1 MLLPQLQASHP
12 HLAASKAKRE
22 RGGKERTLF
31 PSHRN
36 PLMSHQAGLGHMA
49 TYGKTGCKRECLVF
63 SAPLVGG
70 GEGRRRLEIVVG
82 LACNSVGYS
91 VHENKT
97 GRTLKRTIQ
106 LALCYHLLVARNSSE
121 CPLTSSN
128 VGSFI
133 LCHEIFLLAL
143 QPNLQFLFS
152 FINYFPEFHHCSG
165 LICMLHGG
173 KLFINKFTFTPNG
186 YFSELIS
193 IQDYMSLASP

>member
-36 PLMSHQAGLGHMA
+36 PLMSHRAGLGHMA
-49 TYGKTGCKRECLVF
+49 TYGRTGCKRECLAF

-70 GEGRRRLEIVVG
+70 GQGRRRLEIVVG
-82 LACNSVGYS
+82 LARNSVGYS

-106 LALCYHLLVARNSSE
+106 LPLSYHLLVARNSSE

-143 QPNLQFLFS
+143 QPNLQFLFFFYKLLS
-152 FINYFPEFHHCSG
+152 RIPPLFWIN
-165 LICMLHGG
+165 LHASRGG
-173 KLFINKFTFTPNG
+173 
-186 YFSELIS
+186 EVVH
-193 IQDYMSLASP
+193 

>member
-1 MLLPQLQASHP
+1 ME
-12 HLAASKAKRE
+12 K
-22 RGGKERTLF
+22 RTLF

-36 PLMSHQAGLGHMA
+36 PLMSHRAGLGHVA
-49 TYGKTGCKRECLVF
+49 TYGKTGCKRECLAF

-70 GEGRRRLEIVVG
+70 GQGRRRLEIVVG

-106 LALCYHLLVARNSSE
+106 LALSYHLLVARNSSE

-133 LCHEIFLLAL
+133 LCHKIFLLAL
-143 QPNLQFLFS
+143 QPNLQFLFFFYKLLS
-152 FINYFPEFHHCSG
+152 RIPPLFWIN
-165 LICMLHGG
+165 LH
-173 KLFINKFTFTPNG
+173 
-186 YFSELIS
+186 
-193 IQDYMSLASP
+193 ASRGEVVH